1 MTDQQWM
8 ARALQLAVK
17 AEEAG
22 EVPVGAVI
30 VKEGKLIAEGYNQMI
45 SLNDPSAH
53 AEMQA
58 VRQAGQHL
66 QNYRLTDCTLYVTLE
81 PCSMCAGMLVHSR
94 LARLV
99 FGASDYKTGA
109 AGSVM
114 NLVQHPQLN
123 HQLEVT
129 GGVMAAQ
136 CAASLSAFFKRR
148 RQEKKAAKQPAVKAA
163 SGNATGG
170 SGVPEAPDDPA

>member
-1 MTDQQWM
+1 MTDQYWM
-8 ARALQLAVK
+8 QQALQLAAK

-30 VKEGKLIAEGYNQMI
+30 VKDGVLIAEGYNQMI

-58 VRQAGQHL
+58 VRQAGQLL

-99 FGASDYKTGA
+99 FGASDYKTGS
-109 AGSVM
+109 AGSIM

-129 GGVMAAQ
+129 GGVLADQ
-136 CAASLSAFFKRR
+136 CAAGLSAFFQRR
-148 RQEKKAAKQPAVKAA
+148 RQEKKAARQTAA
-163 SGNATGG
+163 TV
-170 SGVPEAPDDPA
+170 VPGLSDPPTPDDPA

>member
-8 ARALQLAVK
+8 QKALQLAEQ
-17 AEEAG
+17 AEAAG

-30 VKEGKLIAEGYNQMI
+30 VKDGRLIAEGFNQMI
-45 SLNDPSAH
+45 SLHDPSAH

-58 VRQAGQHL
+58 VRQAGKRL

-114 NLVQHPQLN
+114 NLVQHPTLN

-129 GGVMAAQ
+129 SGVLAEQ
-136 CAASLSAFFKRR
+136 CSAMLSAFFQRR
-148 RQEKKAAKQPAVKAA
+148 RLQKKTLKITGL
-163 SGNATGG
+163 SGEP
-170 SGVPEAPDDPA
+170 VQCDPATPDAPAK

>member
-8 ARALQLAVK
+8 ARALELASI
-17 AEEAG
+17 AEQAG

-30 VKEGKLIAEGYNQMI
+30 VKDGQLIAEGYNQMI
-45 SLNDPSAH
+45 SLHDPSAH
-53 AEMQA
+53 AEMLA
-58 VRQAGQHL
+58 VRQAGQQL

-94 LARLV
+94 LSRLV
-99 FGASDYKTGA
+99 FGARDYKTGA

-129 GGVMAAQ
+129 GGVMAEQ
-136 CAASLSAFFKRR
+136 CSAGLSAFFQRR
-148 RQEKKAAKQPAVKAA
+148 RLEKKAAKQADANLA
-163 SGNATGG
+163 SGQD
-170 SGVPEAPDDPA
+170 VPVVRDDPA

>member
-1 MTDQQWM
+1 MTDHQWM
-8 ARALQLAVK
+8 AKALQLAAK

-30 VKEGKLIAEGYNQMI
+30 VKDNLLIGEGYNQMI

-58 VRQAGQHL
+58 VRQAGQQL

-129 GGVMAAQ
+129 GGVLAEE
-136 CAASLSAFFKRR
+136 CAARLSAFFQRR
-148 RQEKKAAKQPAVKAA
+148 RQEKKAAKLAAVKVEPDLKGPAD
-163 SGNATGG
+163 
-170 SGVPEAPDDPA
+170 PDDPA

>member
-8 ARALQLAVK
+8 ARALQLADK
-17 AEEAG
+17 AEQAG

-30 VKEGKLIAEGYNQMI
+30 VKNGVLIAEGYNQMI

-58 VRQAGQHL
+58 VRQAGQRL
-66 QNYRLTDCTLYVTLE
+66 QNYRLAECTLYVTLE

-129 GGVMAAQ
+129 GGVLAEE
-136 CAASLSAFFKRR
+136 CAARLSAFFQRR
-148 RQEKKAAKQPAVKAA
+148 RLEKKAVKRSAVKLDPDQKAA
-163 SGNATGG
+163 GF
-170 SGVPEAPDDPA
+170 PDDPA

>member
-8 ARALQLAVK
+8 AKALQLAAK
-17 AEEAG
+17 AEQAG
-22 EVPVGAVI
+22 EVPVGAII
-30 VKEGKLIAEGYNQMI
+30 VKDGQVIAEGFNQMI
-45 SLNDPSAH
+45 SLHDPSAH

-58 VRQAGQHL
+58 VRQAGKLL

-129 GGVMAAQ
+129 GGVLAEQ
-136 CAASLSAFFKRR
+136 CAAMLSAFFQFR
-148 RQEKKAAKQPAVKAA
+148 RQQKKAAKQASLPVAPELTDPA
-163 SGNATGG
+163 
-170 SGVPEAPDDPA
+170 APDDPA

>member
-1 MTDQQWM
+1 MTDQHWM
-8 ARALQLAVK
+8 QRALQLAAK

-30 VKEGKLIAEGYNQMI
+30 VKDNMLIAEGYNQMI

-58 VRQAGQHL
+58 VRQAGQQL

-129 GGVMAAQ
+129 GGVLAEE
-136 CAASLSAFFKRR
+136 CATRLSAFFQRR
-148 RQEKKAAKQPAVKAA
+148 RQQKKALKQA
-163 SGNATGG
+163 SSQLA
-170 SGVPEAPDDPA
+170 PEQNDPATPDGPA

>member
-1 MTDQQWM
+1 MTDQFWM
-8 ARALQLAVK
+8 DKALQLASR
-17 AEEAG
+17 AEQAG

-30 VKEGKLIAEGYNQMI
+30 VKDGRLIAEGYNQMI

-58 VRQAGQHL
+58 VRQAGQYL
-66 QNYRLTDCTLYVTLE
+66 QNYRLSDCTLYVTLE

-109 AGSVM
+109 AGSIM

-129 GGVMAAQ
+129 GGVMAEQ
-136 CAASLSAFFKRR
+136 CAASLSAFFQRR
-148 RQEKKAAKQPAVKAA
+148 RREKKAAKQPAAKPAA
-163 SGNATGG
+163 GNATGG
-170 SGVPEAPDDPA
+170 SGDPEVPDDPA

>member
-8 ARALQLAVK
+8 AKALQLAAK

-30 VKEGKLIAEGYNQMI
+30 VKNGVLIAEGYNQMI

-58 VRQAGQHL
+58 VRQAGQRL
-66 QNYRLTDCTLYVTLE
+66 QNYRLAECTLYVTLE

-99 FGASDYKTGA
+99 YGASDYKTGA

-129 GGVMAAQ
+129 GGVLAEE
-136 CAASLSAFFKRR
+136 CAARLSAFFQRR
-148 RQEKKAAKQPAVKAA
+148 RLEKKAVKRSAVKLDPDQKAA
-163 SGNATGG
+163 GF
-170 SGVPEAPDDPA
+170 PDDPA

>member
-8 ARALQLAVK
+8 AKALQLAAK

-30 VKEGKLIAEGYNQMI
+30 VKDNLLIAEGYNQMI

-58 VRQAGQHL
+58 VRQAGQQL

-123 HQLEVT
+123 HQLEVN
-129 GGVMAAQ
+129 GGVLAEE
-136 CAASLSAFFKRR
+136 CAARLSAFFQRR
-148 RQEKKAAKQPAVKAA
+148 RQQKKAAKHAAVK
-163 SGNATGG
+163 
-170 SGVPEAPDDPA
+170 VEPELNDPAGPDDPA

>member
-1 MTDQQWM
+1 MTDQYWM
-8 ARALQLAVK
+8 EKALQLAAK
-17 AEEAG
+17 AEQAG

-30 VKEGKLIAEGYNQMI
+30 VKDGQLIAEGFNQMI

-58 VRQAGQHL
+58 VRQAGYAL

-109 AGSVM
+109 AGSIM
-114 NLVQHPQLN
+114 NLVQHAQLN

-129 GGVMAAQ
+129 SGVLADQ
-136 CAASLSAFFKRR
+136 CAQTLSVFFQRR
-148 RQEKKAAKQPAVKAA
+148 RQEKKSAKQAGIKKTQLGEDLAV
-163 SGNATGG
+163 
-170 SGVPEAPDDPA
+170 PDDPA

>member
-8 ARALQLAVK
+8 AKALQLAAK

-30 VKEGKLIAEGYNQMI
+30 VKNGVLIAEGYNQMI

-58 VRQAGQHL
+58 VRQAGQRL
-66 QNYRLTDCTLYVTLE
+66 QNYRLAECTLYVTLE

-129 GGVMAAQ
+129 GGVLAEE
-136 CAASLSAFFKRR
+136 CAARLSAFFQRR
-148 RQEKKAAKQPAVKAA
+148 RLEKKAAKRSAVKLDPDQKAA
-163 SGNATGG
+163 GF
-170 SGVPEAPDDPA
+170 PDDPA

>member
-8 ARALQLAVK
+8 QKALQLAEQ
-17 AEEAG
+17 AQDAG
-22 EVPVGAVI
+22 EVPVGAII
-30 VKEGKLIAEGYNQMI
+30 VKDGQLIAEGYNQMI
-45 SLNDPSAH
+45 SLHDPSAH

-58 VRQAGQHL
+58 VRMAGQQL

-94 LARLV
+94 LGRLV

-129 GGVMAAQ
+129 GGVLQEQ
-136 CAASLSAFFKRR
+136 CAAMLSAFFQRR
-148 RQEKKAAKQPAVKAA
+148 RQEKKAAKQA
-163 SGNATGG
+163 SLPVAPGQSELA
-170 SGVPEAPDDPA
+170 APDDPA